1 MKELVVLVIC
11 LIQICVAFPY
21 HGYRVYEAVAKNAA
35 QAQALSDLEMSEL
48 FDFWSPVRLNKP
60 TDIMSSPEQIQ
71 QLLDVFNSNSIQHK
85 IKIDD
90 VQQLIDAQQNHM
102 GNEIVKQSSSLRY
115 NLTWDNYYR
124 YDDIREFAYALGAS
138 YPELVTVSVAGKSY
152 EDRDLILIKI
162 SSGGSASKNAIFVDG
177 GIHACEWISPATVTY
192 IVRELV
198 ENYAAHPQYVD
209 DVDWFFMPLVNPDG
223 YEFAHTDNRLW
234 RKNRRIHDETNTTCV
249 GTDIN
254 RNFDYH
260 FDEGGSSDN
269 SCAPTYNGG
278 QPFTEPE
285 SRALRDA
292 ILTEANRTKSYLTVH
307 SYGQHWL
314 TPWGWTTELPA
325 DYDAMYALASDAVAA
340 LTAVYGTVY
349 DIGSSAN
356 LLYANSGPSDDWA
369 KGVAGIPYTYTIE
382 LRDQGPVYGFLLPPD
397 QIIPSGIETWE
408 AFKVIAEAVALM
420 E

>member
-1 MKELVVLVIC
+1 MKRLVIC
-11 LIQICVAFPY
+11 WISLISFCTAIQY
-21 HGYRVYEAVAKNAA
+21 DGYRVYEARPNNAA
-35 QAQALSDLEMSEL
+35 QVEALSNLELSEL
-48 FDFWSPVRLNKP
+48 FDFWTTARLNTP
-60 TDIMSSPEQIQ
+60 TDIMTPPEQVEE
-71 QLLDVFNSNSIQHK
+71 LLDFLKSHSIQYRLK
-85 IKIDD
+85 IGD
-90 VQQLIDAQQNHM
+90 VQQVIDEQRNKIPSEMIQ
-102 GNEIVKQSSSLRY
+102 GLSSKSY

-124 YDDIREFAYALGAS
+124 YDDIREFAYALSAS
-138 YPELVTVSVAGKSY
+138 YPQLVTVSVAGKSY

-162 SSGGSASKNAIFVDG
+162 SSGGSGTKNAIFVDG

-192 IVRELV
+192 IIRELV
-198 ENYAAHPQYVD
+198 ENYDAHPQYVD

-223 YEFAHTDNRLW
+223 YEFAHTESRLW
-234 RKNRRIHDETNTTCV
+234 RKNRRIHDETNTTCI

-260 FDEGGSSDN
+260 FNEGGSSDN
-269 SCAPTYNGG
+269 PCAPTYNGG

-292 ILTEANRTKSYLTVH
+292 ILAEANRTKSYLTVH

-314 TPWGWTTELPA
+314 TPWGWTTEYPD
-325 DYDAMYALASDAVAA
+325 DYDAMFALATDAVAA
-340 LTAVYGTVY
+340 LTVVYGTVY

-408 AFKVIAEAVALM
+408 AFKVIAEAVAQM
-420 E
+420 V